1 MNGENNKP
9 LKGIKVVD
17 MSTYVAA
24 PVCARMLADMGAD
37 VVKIE
42 TFSGDP
48 WRETAKAC
56 TFTDEFENPV
66 FDIYNAG
73 KKSIC
78 LNIKHESGIAVLLEM
93 LKDADVFITNTRP
106 RSLKKL
112 GLDYDTLHEKFPRLI
127 YATITGYGSKGPD
140 TDSPGFD
147 NVAFWTRCG
156 FLRDM
161 SVQTETSYPVYSP
174 TGCGDS
180 ITGSMLFGGVM
191 TALYQREQTRKGD
204 YVTTALYNAS
214 VWVLAS
220 MIMQA
225 QEPYNV
231 KYPKERIDSS
241 PFASPYKCADG
252 EWVCITILD
261 YNRFQDKVFEIL
273 GIQEEM
279 SKLDLPTQAAVKK
292 HSAQIIPVME
302 QAFLK
307 KTSGEWMKL
316 LKEADI
322 VCGVLNHMSDVSK
335 DEQAIVNQFVQE
347 YHFRNG
353 KSCMMPC
360 PPIRLQSQAA
370 PLAESAPFIG
380 EHTRQVLQNMGYAE
394 GKIDEMIQAGAV
406 K

>member
-1 MNGENNKP
+1 MSGATNKP

-17 MSTYVAA
+17 LSTFVAA

-42 TFSGDP
+42 TFTGDP

-56 TFTDEFENPV
+56 TYTDEYENPV

-78 LNIKHESGIAVLLEM
+78 LNIKHESGLAVLMEL
-93 LKDADVFITNTRP
+93 LKDADVFITNTRA

-127 YATITGYGSKGPD
+127 YGTITGYGSKGPD

-161 SVQTETSYPVYSP
+161 AVQTDTSYPVYSP

-180 ITGSMLFGGVM
+180 ITGAMLYGGIM
-191 TALYQREQTRKGD
+191 TALYQREQTGKGD

-231 KYPKERIDSS
+231 KFPKERTDSS

-261 YNRFQDKVFEIL
+261 YKRFQNKVFEIL
-273 GIQEEM
+273 GIQDEM
-279 SKLDLPTQAAVKK
+279 AKLDLPTQSAVKQ

-307 KTSGEWMKL
+307 KTSAEWMAL

-322 VCGVLNHMSDVSK
+322 VCGVLNHMRDVPK

-347 YHFRNG
+347 YNFRNG

-360 PPIRLQSQAA
+360 PPIRLQSQPA

-380 EHTRQVLQNMGYAE
+380 EHTAQVLLNMGYTQE
-394 GKIDEMIQAGAV
+394 QLDEMIRSGAV